1 MVTAYPVAG
10 APGCRALVVDDEP
23 HLVELVRECLE
34 QEGFEVDGAG
44 TAGQALDMIRR
55 GQYDLML
62 LDIMLPDMDGIMAH
76 DRVRAIDPE
85 LARHT
90 IFISGWAKAP
100 EIREYLSSIG
110 RFLPKPFR
118 VEDLVQLARSI
129 NYN

>member
-1 MVTAYPVAG
+1 MAIAYPVPG

-23 HLVELVRECLE
+23 HLIELVKECLE
-34 QEGFEVDGAG
+34 AEGFEVDGAP
-44 TAGQALDMIRR
+44 TAGQALEMIRR
-55 GQYDLML
+55 SQYDLML

-110 RFLPKPFR
+110 RFLPKPFS
-118 VEDLVQLARSI
+118 VEELVTLARSI

>member
-1 MVTAYPVAG
+1 MALAFPVAG
-10 APGCRALVVDDEP
+10 AAGSRALVVDDEP
-23 HLVELVRECLE
+23 HLVELVKECLE
-34 QEGFEVDGAG
+34 QEGFEVDGAP
-44 TAGQALDMIRR
+44 TAGQALEMIRH

-110 RFLPKPFR
+110 RFLPKPFS
-118 VEDLVQLARSI
+118 VEDLVRLARSV